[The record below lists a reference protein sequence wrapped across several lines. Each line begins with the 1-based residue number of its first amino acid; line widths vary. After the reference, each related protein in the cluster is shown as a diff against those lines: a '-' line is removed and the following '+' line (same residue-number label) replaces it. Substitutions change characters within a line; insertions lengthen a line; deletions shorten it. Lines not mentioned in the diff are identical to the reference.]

1 MCRITGFWDINY
13 HNNYDRESVLTS
25 MRDSLTHGGPDD
37 AGIYLEKNKAIGL
50 AHRRLSIIDL
60 SSTGHQPMCTED
72 GSLVITYNGEVYNFN
87 EIKNELQKKGY
98 IFKSTSDTEVVL
110 KSYQEWGLEAVNR
123 FRGMF
128 AFALWDRR
136 KEELILLRDRVG
148 IKPLYWC
155 YNNGLF
161 LFASE
166 LKSFHH
172 HPGFKRNID
181 KKALATYLSFG
192 YISAPNSIF
201 ADTFKLK
208 PGNILTI
215 NRAGNIKIE
224 EYWNVDEYYLEG
236 AGEEK
241 ERYRNSKSEEE
252 AVEELEEILKESF
265 KYRMVADVPVGVFLS
280 GGIDSSLVAA
290 ILSKEGYKLKTF
302 TIGFEEKEYNEAEYA
317 KEITQYLGTEH
328 TELYCTAQD
337 AFEIISK
344 LPQLY
349 DEPFGDSSAIPTHL
363 VSMLAKENVKVS
375 LSADGGDELFCG
387 YNSYELVGERV
398 QRLKSTVGIGLL
410 RKLMNTVSAETA
422 NNIYK
427 HFRPLL
433 PGYNNFKD
441 KYSKI
446 KSVLEANTVLEEFIT
461 ASKYFLPED
470 LSTLGLPEIY
480 YQNNQQNT
488 LNPFHQMMLY
498 DFNNYLP
505 EDILTKVDRASM
517 GVALESREPLLDH
530 KIVEFAAK
538 LPISYKYR
546 NKTRKWIIKKIL
558 NKYVPE
564 SMLDRPKKGFSVP
577 IHNWFKDDLK
587 GLMIDYLNPE
597 RIKREGILN
606 SEAVTDMKNGYFNNN
621 GVSIRKL
628 WFLLMFEMWY
638 ENWMN

>member
-1 MCRITGFWDINY
+1 MCRITGFWDFSY
-13 HNNYDRESVLTS
+13 HNNYDMDSVLIK
-25 MRDSLTHGGPDD
+25 MRDSMIHGGPDD
-37 AGIYLEKNKAIGL
+37 AGIYVEKTKAIGL

-60 SSTGHQPMCTED
+60 SLTGQQPMCSED
-72 GSLVITYNGEVYNFN
+72 GSLVITYNGEVYNFK
-87 EIKNELQKKGY
+87 EIRDELSAKGY

-128 AFALWDRR
+128 AFALWDRK
-136 KEELILLRDRVG
+136 KEELVLLRDRVG
-148 IKPLYWC
+148 IKPLYWY

-161 LFASE
+161 LFGSE

-172 HPGFKRNID
+172 HPGFERNID

-192 YISAPNSIF
+192 YIPAPNSIF
-201 ADTFKLK
+201 TDTFKLK
-208 PGNILTI
+208 PGSILTI

-236 AGEEK
+236 TESGEAK
-241 ERYRNSKSEEE
+241 YLNSSSEEE
-252 AVEELEEILKESF
+252 AIEELEEILKESF

-290 ILSKEGYKLKTF
+290 ILAKEGYNLKTF
-302 TIGFEEKEYNEAEYA
+302 TIGFKEKEYNEAGYA
-317 KEITQYLGTEH
+317 KEIAQYLGTEH
-328 TELYCTAQD
+328 TELYCTAEE
-337 AFEIISK
+337 AFKVIAR

-363 VSMLAKENVKVS
+363 VSMLAKEKVKVS

-387 YNSYELVGERV
+387 YNSYELVGERI
-398 QRLKSTVGIGLL
+398 QKLKRTVGVGLL

-422 NNIYK
+422 NNIYNR
-427 HFRPLL
+427 FQPIL
-433 PGYNNFKD
+433 PDYENFAD

-446 KSVLEANTVLEEFIT
+446 KSILKAKTVLEEFIT
-461 ASKYFLPED
+461 ASKYFLPEN
-470 LSTLGLPEIY
+470 LSALGLPEIY

-488 LNPFHQMMLY
+488 LNQFHQMMLF
-498 DFNNYLP
+498 DFHNYLT

-558 NKYVPE
+558 NKYIPE

-587 GLMIDYLNPE
+587 GLMIDYLSPE
-597 RIKREGILN
+597 RIIREGILN
-606 SEAVTDMKNGYFNNN
+606 SEAVTELKNSYFNNN

-628 WFLLMFEMWY
+628 WFLLMFEMWH